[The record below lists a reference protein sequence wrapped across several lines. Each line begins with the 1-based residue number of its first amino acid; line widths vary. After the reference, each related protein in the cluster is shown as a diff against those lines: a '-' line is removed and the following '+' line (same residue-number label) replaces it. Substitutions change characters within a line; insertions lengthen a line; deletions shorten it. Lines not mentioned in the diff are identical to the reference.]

1 MAVQG
6 HYPIE
11 RFDPLLRDLV
21 GWGLVERRETKTR
34 TTWQLVP
41 DAQRR
46 LDELA
51 SPAPGPAT
59 GADFYFGRLCANC
72 HQRALTRLHGD
83 SYMCDK
89 CWAERQAGLHVVV
102 PEPSPPA
109 EETHFW
115 RRSRPGQTTTLTN

>member
-34 TTWQLVP
+34 TTWQLVA

-59 GADFYFGRLCANC
+59 GADFYFGRLCADC
-72 HQRALTRLHGD
+72 HPARPLPGSTGTATCATHAGPSAKQGCMSWSRNRLHLRRRRISG
-83 SYMCDK
+83 
-89 CWAERQAGLHVVV
+89 AEVDLGK
-102 PEPSPPA
+102 
-109 EETHFW
+109 
-115 RRSRPGQTTTLTN
+115 RPL